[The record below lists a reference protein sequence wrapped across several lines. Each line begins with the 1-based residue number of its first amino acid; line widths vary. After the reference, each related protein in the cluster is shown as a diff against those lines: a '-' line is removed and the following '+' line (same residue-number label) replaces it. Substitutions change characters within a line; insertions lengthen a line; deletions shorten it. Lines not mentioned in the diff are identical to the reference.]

1 MQIKTDLINQTSNK
15 IGLKINEKKTKIMI
29 VQRDKF
35 QDMKINVNNNG
46 LENVEDFTYLGSKI
60 SNDGNSQREI
70 NIRIS
75 KAAGAMKQL
84 SNIWKDTNISNKTKL
99 KLYRTNVVS
108 TLLYGCETWQVTT
121 KQEKILDI
129 FDNRCMRR
137 ILKVNWQDYVSNKQ
151 LREKYEHPPVSA
163 IMK

>member
-60 SNDGNSQREI
+60 SSDGNS
-70 NIRIS
+70 
-75 KAAGAMKQL
+75 
-84 SNIWKDTNISNKTKL
+84 
-99 KLYRTNVVS
+99 
-108 TLLYGCETWQVTT
+108 
-121 KQEKILDI
+121 
-129 FDNRCMRR
+129 
-137 ILKVNWQDYVSNKQ
+137 
-151 LREKYEHPPVSA
+151 
-163 IMK
+163 